1 MIEPIDRPLTLEDLP
16 LNQYTLYIITA
27 KRNQGYIKFW
37 KPIFNISNEKIR
49 EYILD
54 DHILFNNR
62 DSVEKYVEKNIA
74 KLIVEYTRLANMIG
88 EGLLDEILCA

>member
-27 KRNQGYIKFW
+27 KRNQGYKFW
-37 KPIFNISNEKIR
+37 EPIFKVSHENVR
-49 EYILD
+49 EYILG

-62 DSVEKYVEKNIA
+62 DSVEKYVEKNLA
-74 KLIVEYTRLANMIG
+74 KLIVGYTRLANILG
-88 EGLLDEILCA
+88 EDLLNEILCA